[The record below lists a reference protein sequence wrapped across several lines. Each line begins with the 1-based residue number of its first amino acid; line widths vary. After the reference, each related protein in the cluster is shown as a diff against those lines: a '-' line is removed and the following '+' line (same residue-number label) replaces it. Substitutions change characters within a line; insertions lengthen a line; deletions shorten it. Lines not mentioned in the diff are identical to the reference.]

1 MLKELIT
8 KRDEELNQV
17 NFQKK
22 NLSELKSLAESINSK
37 HLVFAKGLASVY
49 ESILFRSKLSYPF
62 KFAQLVKYEKLM
74 KNKKQYCLSK
84 ALDLFDQNFKFIK
97 NHEGQISI
105 DVLSS
110 DLIFIYRDVYAEG
123 WVKNQIYLGV
133 LNHSGEIIHSK
144 SILKQDKQFL
154 RYKFKVNA
162 TNIIALN
169 EIDSIVEIFNFKLE
183 LVHYIKL
190 DRSCDQLKLNN
201 YEICFVKA
209 HYVFNKDSHEK
220 SYSASFIHA
229 AMNKLTITRYNYQ
242 TVHVTKNKAEICLD
256 KNGFEAV
263 EEKFFKF
270 VGVNDRFFFIGGKCE
285 KDSDHSTIICLLNRE
300 DENKIYKSFK
310 CTTDDLFFY
319 NAEFCARF
327 YYFDDEDKFRTSINV
342 YDKDNNDSGEPSAIV
357 KGVEYENEI
366 LFVGESRNEKRNYS
380 YYKYIYS
387 RHIFASSYKQY

>member
-1 MLKELIT
+1 MG
-8 KRDEELNQV
+8 V
-17 NFQKK
+17 
-22 NLSELKSLAESINSK
+22 
-37 HLVFAKGLASVY
+37 
-49 ESILFRSKLSYPF
+49 
-62 KFAQLVKYEKLM
+62 
-74 KNKKQYCLSK
+74 
-84 ALDLFDQNFKFIK
+84 IK
-97 NHEGQISI
+97 
-105 DVLSS
+105 
-110 DLIFIYRDVYAEG
+110 
-123 WVKNQIYLGV
+123 
-133 LNHSGEIIHSK
+133 HSGEVIHSK
-144 SILKQDKQFL
+144 SILFNTN
-154 RYKFKVNA
+154 RFHPVIEFNVNA
-162 TNIIALN
+162 TNIIAHNLKV
-169 EIDSIVEIFNFKLE
+169 SIVEIYNFKLE
-183 LVHYIKL
+183 LVHSIKL
-190 DRSCDQLKLNN
+190 EKKFYGDFELNN
-201 YEICFVKA
+201 YEI
-209 HYVFNKDSHEK
+209 VFDNNDEGFSDSGKQMIEC
-220 SYSASFIHA
+220 
-229 AMNKLTITRYNYQ
+229 YNYQ
-242 TVHVTKNKAEICLD
+242 TVNLKKNKLEICMD